1 MKESSPHP
9 PKWAMRLLHRLTYYQ
24 ERFAI
29 AGDLEEVFHEIGRES
44 GYSKARR
51 WYWRQCLNSF
61 PEYLL
66 YLFSWSIA
74 MLRNYLKTAFRNIA
88 RQKTH
93 SLVNILGL
101 SLALASCVLI
111 YLFIADELSY
121 DRFHEKADSIYAVVC
136 RNEFHDESV
145 VSGTMAMGPVM
156 EEYFPEVEHV
166 VRLNTMN
173 QATVRYRDKVFNE
186 YPVFADPSF
195 FNVFSFPLIY
205 GNPDTVLQFKNSVV
219 LTRRTAL
226 KYFGNVRPV
235 GKSLTMIFGELEKE
249 FIVTGV
255 SKDIP
260 GNSTIEFDILLN
272 VNNLSDIRGTEY
284 LTNWRWFDTEHYV
297 LLHESPSLDT
307 INSRFPAFVKQCF
320 QKTLEE
326 WRSSGSWKGEGEVF
340 SFSLQNIKSLHLNTA
355 LGNVGAT
362 DIKSYAI
369 LAGIAF
375 LILSIACIN
384 FINLSIGRAFGRA
397 REIGMRKVL
406 GAYRKQ
412 LIHQFWTESLVLTF
426 FAMLAGLLIAA
437 LFLPVFNQLAIKNL
451 NMDSFL
457 NTTNLIAF
465 SVILIIVG
473 IISGSFPALV
483 MSGFHPVEILKGKL
497 KIGRK
502 TLLTK
507 FLVVVQFSLS
517 VFLII
522 TTLTMAKQIR
532 SMQSKELGFKGDGVV
547 AVRMQESDWQQ
558 GRKTEALI
566 DRFKERLNGRS
577 GIQSISGCTMTF
589 DRMLVMNHIR
599 IKGKTYDVFY
609 NKVYYDFLETMGIK
623 LVEGRD
629 FSREFSADKSAV
641 IVNQKFV
648 SQYKIGEPLG
658 EAIWDAYDDSTPL
671 RIIGIIEDY
680 HFRSVQH
687 EIKPII
693 LHITPHYTVANLL
706 VRISL
711 EDISGTLKL
720 LEKTWK
726 EIQPNK
732 LFLFSFVDEEIKT
745 AYSRQKRWNAIVRYS
760 SFLAVLI
767 TCMGI
772 FALTSLTISRRVK
785 EIGIRKVLG
794 AGIIQI
800 VNIVYKEF
808 ILLIIIAN
816 VIVWPVAYYVMHRWL
831 QGFAYRIT
839 MKPELF
845 FLAGFLTLIVSLAT
859 VSYLAV
865 RAALANP
872 VESLRTE

>member
-9 PKWAMRLLHRLTYYQ
+9 PKLARRLLHKLTYYQ

-29 AGDLEEVFHEIGRES
+29 TGDLEEVFHEIGRER

-51 WYWRQCLNSF
+51 WYWRQCVNSF

-66 YLFSWSIA
+66 YLLSWGIV
-74 MLRNYLKTAFRNIA
+74 LFKNYLKTALRNIA

-101 SLALASCVLI
+101 SLALASCILI

-121 DRFHEKADSIYAVVC
+121 DRFHEKADAIYAVVC

-145 VSGTMAMGPVM
+145 VVGTAAMGPVM
-156 EEYFPEVEHV
+156 EEYFPEIEHA
-166 VRLNTMN
+166 VRMNTMN
-173 QATVRYRDKVFNE
+173 QATVRYKDKIFNE
-186 YPVFADPSF
+186 YPVFTDPTF

-205 GNPDTVLQFKNSVV
+205 GDPETVLLSKNSVV
-219 LTRRTAL
+219 LTRKVAH
-226 KYFGNVRPV
+226 KYFGNARPI
-235 GKSLTMIFGELEKE
+235 GRTLTMIFGELKKE
-249 FIVTGV
+249 FIVSGISQDV
-255 SKDIP
+255 P
-260 GNSTIEFDILLN
+260 ENSTIEFDILLN
-272 VNNLSDIRGTEY
+272 VNNLSDIRGPDY
-284 LTNWRWFDTEHYV
+284 LTSWGWFDTEIYV
-297 LLHESPSLDT
+297 LLRESSTPDK
-307 INSRFPAFVKQCF
+307 INRRFPLFVKQYF
-320 QKTLEE
+320 QKTLEQM
-326 WRSSGSWKGEGEVF
+326 RSSGSWKGEGDVI
-340 SFSLQNIKSLHLNTA
+340 SFSLQNIKSLHLNTV
-355 LGNVGAT
+355 LRGVGAA
-362 DIKSYAI
+362 DIKSSAI

-384 FINLSIGRAFGRA
+384 FINLSIGRASGRA
-397 REIGMRKVL
+397 REIGMRKIL

-426 FAMLAGLLIAA
+426 LAMLAGLLIAF
-437 LFLPVFNQLAIKNL
+437 LFLPVFNQFAVKNL

-457 NTTNLIAF
+457 KTINLLVF
-465 SVILIIVG
+465 SIILITVG
-473 IISGSFPALV
+473 IVSGSFPALV

-507 FLVVVQFSLS
+507 SLIVVQFSLS
-517 VFLII
+517 IFLMIA
-522 TTLTMAKQIR
+522 TLTMARQIK
-532 SMQSKELGFKGDGVV
+532 SMQQKGLGFDKEGVV
-547 AVRMQESDWQQ
+547 AIRMQESNWQQ
-558 GRKTEALI
+558 GQKSEALL
-566 DRFKERLNGRS
+566 DRFRERLS
-577 GIQSISGCTMTF
+577 GHSAIQNISGCTMTF

-623 LVEGRD
+623 LADGRD
-629 FSREFSADKSAV
+629 FSREFSTDKSAV

-648 SQYKIGEPLG
+648 RQYEIEEPLA

-671 RIIGIIEDY
+671 RIIGVVEDY
-680 HFRSVQH
+680 HFRSLQH

-693 LHITPHYTVANLL
+693 LHIDPSYTVSNLL

-711 EDISGTLKL
+711 ENTSETIKL
-720 LEKTWK
+720 LEETWK
-726 EIQPNK
+726 EIQPDK
-732 LFLFSFVDEEIKT
+732 PFLFSFVDEEIEA
-745 AYSRQKRWNAIVRYS
+745 AYKRQKRWSAIVRHS
-760 SFLAVLI
+760 SILAVLI

-800 VNIVYKEF
+800 ANMIYKEF
-808 ILLIIIAN
+808 ILLVVIAN
-816 VIVWPVAYYVMHRWL
+816 VIAWPAAYYVMNRWL
-831 QGFAYRIT
+831 QGFAYRMT
-839 MKPELF
+839 LDPGLF
-845 FLAGFLTLIVSLAT
+845 FLAGFLTLIVALAT

-865 RAALANP
+865 KAALANP
-872 VESLRTE
+872 VDSLRTE